1 MVFVRIKESNILK
14 INLSNTMKNILL
26 ALMVIFIGFS
36 TPTKAQTESNLKL
49 TLAEAQQYALENSYS
64 VKASEY
70 DLQVA
75 RKKVWETIADGLP
88 QIEASADYNN
98 NLDLSVSLLPSEFFG
113 GTPGTYTPIKFG
125 QRYTSSASISI
136 SQKIFD
142 GSYIVGTMAAK
153 VFVQLSN
160 DQKEKTEIEIVNT
173 ISQSYFTVL
182 VAEEN
187 YKTILE
193 NVGINE
199 KLLTET
205 SAYYENGFREELD
218 VDQIRLLLNSSKNQL
233 ADAKR
238 AIQTSQIIL
247 KFGLGIKINEKLE
260 LTNSLDELIDPI
272 RSESPVMSNFD
283 MYSHIDFRV
292 LETQMKAQEL
302 IIKNEKAAYL
312 PTISAF
318 YNYGKNSSSDYTN
331 VFKSSVPWFKSS
343 VLGFQLKLP
352 IFSAGQKRS
361 RITQEKINFMKLEN
375 QQEMTQQTL
384 KMDVTLSFT
393 NLLNAQ
399 EKYEN
404 DVEGLEIAKRIS
416 NRTRIKFKEGIST
429 STELSENEKQYL
441 DSHSAYINSTLMLLT
456 SKIAFEK
463 ALGKL

>member
-1 MVFVRIKESNILK
+1 
-14 INLSNTMKNILL
+14 MKNTLL
-26 ALMVIFIGFS
+26 ALMVVFIGFS
-36 TPTKAQTESNLKL
+36 NPTNAQTESNLKF
-49 TLAEAQQYALENSYS
+49 TLAEAQKYALENSYS
-64 VKASEY
+64 VKGTEY

-75 RKKVWETIADGLP
+75 KKKVWETIADGLP
-88 QIEASADYNN
+88 QIDASADYNN

-125 QRYTSSASISI
+125 QRYTSSASISV

-160 DQKEKTEIEIVNT
+160 DQKEKTEIEIINT

-187 YKTILE
+187 YKTIQE
-193 NVGINE
+193 NLAINE

-205 SAYYENGFREELD
+205 SAYHQNGFREELD
-218 VDQIRLLLNSSKNQL
+218 VDQIRLLLNTSKNQL

-238 AIQTSQIIL
+238 AIQTSRIIL
-247 KFGLGIKINEKLE
+247 KFGLGIEIDQSLE
-260 LTNSLDELIDPI
+260 LTNSLDELVDPI
-272 RSESPVMSNFD
+272 RAESPVLSNFD
-283 MYSHIDFRV
+283 LSNHIDFRII
-292 LETQMKAQEL
+292 ETQLRAQEL
-302 IIKNEKAAYL
+302 IIKNEKASYL

-318 YNYGKNSSSDYTN
+318 YNYGKNTSSDFTN
-331 VFKSSVPWFKSS
+331 VFKSDVPWFKSS
-343 VLGFQLKLP
+343 VLGFQLKMP

-361 RITQEKINFMKLEN
+361 RVQQEKINFMKLEN
-375 QQEMTQQTL
+375 QQEMTKQNL
-384 KMDVTLSFT
+384 KMDVSLSFS

-404 DVEGLEIAKRIS
+404 DLEGLEIAKRIFD
-416 NRTRIKFKEGIST
+416 RTQIKFKEGIST

-441 DSHSAYINSTLMLLT
+441 DSHSAYINSTLTLLN

>member
-1 MVFVRIKESNILK
+1 
-14 INLSNTMKNILL
+14 
-26 ALMVIFIGFS
+26 MVIFIGFS
-36 TPTKAQTESNLKL
+36 NHTKAQTESNLKF
-49 TLAEAQQYALENSYS
+49 TLAEAQQYALENSYA
-64 VKASEY
+64 VKGTEY
-70 DLQVA
+70 DVQVA

-98 NLDLSVSLLPSEFFG
+98 NLDLSVSLLPAEFFG

-125 QRYTSSASISI
+125 QRYTSSANISV

-153 VFVQLSN
+153 VFVQLSQ
-160 DQKEKTEIEIVNT
+160 DQKEKTEIEIINT

-187 YKTILE
+187 YKTIQENLE
-193 NVGINE
+193 INE

-205 SAYYENGFREELD
+205 NAYYQNGFREELD
-218 VDQIRLLLNSSKNQL
+218 VDQIRLLVNTSKNRL

-238 AIQTSQIIL
+238 AIQTSRIIL
-247 KFGLGIKINEKLE
+247 KFGLGIEIDKSLE
-260 LTNSLDELIDPI
+260 LTNSLDELVDPI
-272 RSESPVMSNFD
+272 RTESPVLSNFEI
-283 MYSHIDFRV
+283 SNHIDFRIV
-292 LETQMKAQEL
+292 ETQLKAQEL

-318 YNYGKNSSSDYTN
+318 YNYGKNTSSDFTN
-331 VFKSSVPWFKSS
+331 VFKSDVPWFKSS
-343 VLGFQLKLP
+343 VLGFQLKMP

-361 RITQEKINFMKLEN
+361 KVNQAKINFMKLEN
-375 QQEMTQQTL
+375 VQEMTQQNL
-384 KMDVTLSFT
+384 KMDVSISFS

-404 DVEGLEIAKRIS
+404 DLEGVEIAKRIFD
-416 NRTRIKFKEGIST
+416 RTHIKFNEGIST

-441 DSHSAYINSTLMLLT
+441 NSHSAYINSTLSLLT

>member
-1 MVFVRIKESNILK
+1 
-14 INLSNTMKNILL
+14 MKNTLL
-26 ALMVIFIGFS
+26 ALMVVFIGFGN
-36 TPTKAQTESNLKL
+36 PTNAQTESNLKF
-49 TLAEAQQYALENSYS
+49 TLAEAQKYALENSYS
-64 VKASEY
+64 VKGTEY

-75 RKKVWETIADGLP
+75 KKKVWETIADGLP
-88 QIEASADYNN
+88 QIDASADYNN

-125 QRYTSSASISI
+125 QRYTSSASISV

-160 DQKEKTEIEIVNT
+160 DQKEKTEIEIINT

-187 YKTILE
+187 YKTIQE
-193 NVGINE
+193 NLAINE

-205 SAYYENGFREELD
+205 SAYHQNGFREELD
-218 VDQIRLLLNSSKNQL
+218 VDQIRLLLNTSKNQL

-238 AIQTSQIIL
+238 AIQTSRIIL
-247 KFGLGIKINEKLE
+247 KFGLGIEIDQSLE
-260 LTNSLDELIDPI
+260 LTNSLDELVDPI
-272 RSESPVMSNFD
+272 RAESPVLSNFD
-283 MYSHIDFRV
+283 LSNHIDFRII
-292 LETQMKAQEL
+292 ETQLRAQEL
-302 IIKNEKAAYL
+302 IIKNEKASYL

-318 YNYGKNSSSDYTN
+318 YNYGKNTSSDFTN
-331 VFKSSVPWFKSS
+331 VFKSDVPWFKSS
-343 VLGFQLKLP
+343 VLGFQLKMP

-361 RITQEKINFMKLEN
+361 RVQQEKINFMKLEN
-375 QQEMTQQTL
+375 QQEMTKQNL
-384 KMDVTLSFT
+384 KMDVSLSFS

-404 DVEGLEIAKRIS
+404 DLEGLEIAKRIFD
-416 NRTRIKFKEGIST
+416 RTQIKFKEGIST

-441 DSHSAYINSTLMLLT
+441 DSHSAYINSTLTLLN

>member
-1 MVFVRIKESNILK
+1 
-14 INLSNTMKNILL
+14 MKNILL
-26 ALMVIFIGFS
+26 ALIVIFIGLS

-64 VKASEY
+64 VKTSEY

-88 QIEASADYNN
+88 QIEASATYNN

-125 QRYTSSASISI
+125 QQYTSSASINI

-153 VFVQLSN
+153 VFVHLSQ
-160 DQKEKTEIEIVNT
+160 DQKEKTEIDIVDA

-193 NVGINE
+193 NVYINK
-199 KLLTET
+199 KLLRET
-205 SAYYENGFREELD
+205 SAYHENGFREELD
-218 VDQIRLLLNSSKNQL
+218 VDQIRLLLNTSKNQL

-238 AIQTSQIIL
+238 AIQTSRIIL
-247 KFGLGIKINEKLE
+247 KFGLGVEIDEKLE
-260 LTNSLDELIDPI
+260 LTNSLDELVDPI
-272 RSESPVMSNFD
+272 RSESPVMSNFN
-283 MYSHIDFRV
+283 MNNHIDFRV
-292 LETQMKAQEL
+292 LETKMEAQQL
-302 IIKNEKAAYL
+302 IIKKEKAAYL

-318 YNYGKNSSSDYTN
+318 YNYGKNTSSDYTN
-331 VFKSSVPWFKSS
+331 VFRSSVPWFKSS

-361 RITQEKINFMKLEN
+361 RIKQEKINFMKLEN
-375 QQEMTQQTL
+375 QQEMTQQNL
-384 KMDVTLSFT
+384 KMDINLSFT

-404 DVEGLEIAKRIS
+404 DVEGLEIAKRIFD
-416 NRTRIKFKEGIST
+416 RTRIKFKEGIST

-441 DSHSAYINSTLMLLT
+441 KTHSAYINSTLMLLN

>member
-1 MVFVRIKESNILK
+1 
-14 INLSNTMKNILL
+14 MKNILL
-26 ALMVIFIGFS
+26 ALMVIFIGFG
-36 TPTKAQTESNLKL
+36 TPTKAQTESKLKL

-64 VKASEY
+64 VKASKY

-88 QIEASADYNN
+88 QIEASAGYNN
-98 NLDLSVSLLPSEFFG
+98 NLNLSVSLLPSEFFG

-125 QRYTSSASISI
+125 QRYTSSASINV

-193 NVGINE
+193 NVVINE

-205 SAYYENGFREELD
+205 SAYHDNGLREELD

-238 AIQTSQIIL
+238 AIQTSLIIL
-247 KFGLGIKINEKLE
+247 KFGLGIKIDEKLE
-260 LTNSLDELIDPI
+260 LTNSLIELVDPI

-283 MYSHIDFRV
+283 MHNHIDFRV

-302 IIKNEKAAYL
+302 IIKKEKAAYL

-318 YNYGKNSSSDYTN
+318 YNYGKNTSSDYTN
-331 VFKSSVPWFKSS
+331 VFKSNVPWFKSS
-343 VLGFQLKLP
+343 ALGFQLNLP

-361 RITQEKINFMKLEN
+361 RIKQEKINFTKLEN
-375 QQEMTQQTL
+375 QQEMTQQNL

-404 DVEGLEIAKRIS
+404 DVEGLEIAKRIFD
-416 NRTRIKFKEGIST
+416 RTRIKFKEGIST

-441 DSHSAYINSTLMLLT
+441 ETHSAYINSTLTLLT

>member
-1 MVFVRIKESNILK
+1 
-14 INLSNTMKNILL
+14 MKNILP
-26 ALMVIFIGFS
+26 ALMVIFIGLG
-36 TPTKAQTESNLKL
+36 TPAKAQTESNLKL

-64 VKASEY
+64 IKSTEY

-88 QIEASADYNN
+88 QIDAALDYNN
-98 NLDLSVSLLPSEFFG
+98 NLNLSVSLLPSEFFG

-125 QRYTSSASISI
+125 QRYTSSASVSI

-153 VFVQLSN
+153 VFVQLSQN
-160 DQKEKTEIEIVNT
+160 QKEKSEIEIKNT
-173 ISQSYFTVL
+173 VSQAYFTVL

-187 YKTILE
+187 YKTIQENLE
-193 NVGINE
+193 INQ

-205 SAYYENGFREELD
+205 DAYHQNGFREELD
-218 VDQIRLLLNSSKNQL
+218 VDQIRLMLNTNKNQL

-238 AIQTSQIIL
+238 AIQTSLIIL
-247 KFGLGIKINEKLE
+247 KFGLGIEIDEKIE
-260 LTNSLDELIDPI
+260 LTNSLEELVDPI
-272 RSESPVMSNFD
+272 RTESPVISNFNMSD
-283 MYSHIDFRV
+283 HIDFRII
-292 LETQMKAQEL
+292 ETQLKAQEL

-318 YNYGKNSSSDYTN
+318 YNYGKNTSSDYTN
-331 VFKSSVPWFKSS
+331 VFRSDVPWFKSS
-343 VLGFQLKLP
+343 VLGFQLKMP

-361 RITQEKINFMKLEN
+361 RIKQEKINFMKLEN
-375 QQEMTQQTL
+375 QQEMTQQNL

-404 DVEGLEIAKRIS
+404 DIEGLKIAKRIFD
-416 NRTRIKFKEGIST
+416 RTQIKFKEGIST

-441 DSHSAYINSTLMLLT
+441 DSHSAYINSTLSLLN

>member
-1 MVFVRIKESNILK
+1 MV
-14 INLSNTMKNILL
+14 ILL
-26 ALMVIFIGFS
+26 GFS
-36 TPTKAQTESNLKL
+36 PVAKAQTEFNRQF

-64 VKASEY
+64 VKGAAY

-88 QIEASADYNN
+88 QIDVAADYSN

-125 QRYTSSASISI
+125 QRYTSSASISVN
-136 SQKIFD
+136 QKIFD

-160 DQKEKTEIEIVNT
+160 DQKEKTEIEIINT

-193 NVGINE
+193 NVEINE
-199 KLLTET
+199 KLLNET
-205 SAYYENGFREELD
+205 SAYHQNGFREELD
-218 VDQIRLLLNSSKNQL
+218 VDQIRLLLNTSKNKL

-238 AIQTSQIIL
+238 AIQTSRIIL
-247 KFGLGIKINEKLE
+247 NFGLGLAINEKLE
-260 LTNSLDELIDPI
+260 LTNSLEELVDPI
-272 RSESPVMSNFD
+272 RTESPVINNFNLSN
-283 MYSHIDFRV
+283 HIDFRV
-292 LETQMKAQEL
+292 LQTQMKAQEL
-302 IIKNEKAAYL
+302 IIKKEQAAYL

-318 YNYGKNSSSDYTN
+318 YNYGKNTSSDYTN
-331 VFKSSVPWFKSS
+331 VFKSEVPWFKSS
-343 VLGFQLKLP
+343 VLGFQLKMP

-361 RITQEKINFMKLEN
+361 RIKQEKINFMKLEN
-375 QQEMTQQTL
+375 QQEMTQQNL
-384 KMDVTLSFT
+384 QMDVSLSFT

-404 DVEGLEIAKRIS
+404 DREGLKIAKRIFD
-416 NRTRIKFKEGIST
+416 RTRIKFNEGIST

-441 DSHSAYINSTLMLLT
+441 DTHSAYINSTLTLLN

-463 ALGKL
+463 ALGNL

>member
-1 MVFVRIKESNILK
+1 
-14 INLSNTMKNILL
+14 MKNILFT
-26 ALMVIFIGFS
+26 LMVIFIGLS
-36 TPTKAQTESNLKL
+36 NPTKAQTESNLKF
-49 TLAEAQQYALENSYS
+49 TLAEAQQYALENSYA
-64 VKASEY
+64 VKGTEY
-70 DLQVA
+70 DVQVA

-88 QIEASADYNN
+88 QIDASVDYNN
-98 NLDLSVSLLPSEFFG
+98 NLNLSVSLLPAEFFG

-125 QRYTSSASISI
+125 QRYTSSASISV

-160 DQKEKTEIEIVNT
+160 DQKKKTEIDILNS
-173 ISQSYFTVL
+173 ISLAYFTVL

-187 YKTILE
+187 YITIQE
-193 NVGINE
+193 NLKINE

-205 SAYYENGFREELD
+205 NAYYQNGFREELD
-218 VDQIRLLLNSSKNQL
+218 VDQIHLLLNTSKNQL

-238 AIQTSQIIL
+238 AIQTSRIIL
-247 KFGLGIKINEKLE
+247 KFGLGIEIDEGLE
-260 LTNSLDELIDPI
+260 LTNSLDELVDPA
-272 RSESPVMSNFD
+272 RTESPVLSNFD
-283 MYSHIDFRV
+283 ISNHIDFRIV
-292 LETQMKAQEL
+292 ETQLKAQEL
-302 IIKNEKAAYL
+302 IIKNEKASYL

-318 YNYGKNSSSDYTN
+318 YNYGKNTSSDFTN
-331 VFKSSVPWFKSS
+331 VFKSDVPWFKSS
-343 VLGFQLKLP
+343 VLGFQLKMP

-361 RITQEKINFMKLEN
+361 RVQQAKINFMKLEN
-375 QQEMTQQTL
+375 QQEMTEQNL
-384 KMDVTLSFT
+384 KMDATLSFS

-404 DVEGLEIAKRIS
+404 DVEGLEIAKRIFD
-416 NRTRIKFKEGIST
+416 RTRIKFKEGIST

-441 DSHSAYINSTLMLLT
+441 DSHSAYINSTLTLLN